1 MEGGRLSGSRL
12 VRLGLHA
19 GWVAGAVFAV
29 ALAWMGAVVPGYDH
43 AHMPVSFLG
52 MRGVAQAQCWN
63 IAGFIVPGLL
73 VACFALSLQAP
84 LRRDGAGA
92 LARIGTWLLLISGLA
107 FAGNG
112 VFAYDLAEPDGMASK
127 LHVAMLTIAL
137 LGFLP
142 AALLLALGLRRRPAW
157 RALAAGGTWLAL
169 ATLLSVMQRMGDW
182 LPLLHDNP
190 GHAQR
195 VTLALYFLWLA
206 LASQVAL
213 RSGRDRGDMPG

>member
-1 MEGGRLSGSRL
+1 MNGSRL
-12 VRLGLHA
+12 MRTGLHA
-19 GWVAGAVFAV
+19 GWIAGVVFAV
-29 ALAWMGAVVPGYDH
+29 ALSWLGAVVPGYEH
-43 AHMPVSFLG
+43 ARMPVSFLG
-52 MRGVAQAQCWN
+52 MRGVALAQHWN

-127 LHVAMLTIAL
+127 LHVAMLTTAL

-142 AALLLALGLRRRPAW
+142 SALLLALGLRCRPAW
-157 RALAAGGTWLAL
+157 RALVTGGALLAL
-169 ATLLSVMQRMGDW
+169 ATLLSVTQRMGDW
-182 LPLLHDNP
+182 LPLLRDNP
-190 GHAQR
+190 GYAQR
-195 VTLALYFLWLA
+195 VTLALYFLWLG
-206 LASQVAL
+206 LASLVAL
-213 RSGRDRGDMPG
+213 RSGRARG

>member
-1 MEGGRLSGSRL
+1 MNGARV
-12 VRLGLHA
+12 VRMGLHA
-19 GWVAGAVFAV
+19 GWLAGVVFVV
-29 ALAWMGAVVPGYDH
+29 ALAWLGAAVPGYEH

-52 MRGVAQAQCWN
+52 MRGVALAHCWN
-63 IAGFIVPGLL
+63 VAGFILPGLL

-84 LRRDGAGA
+84 LRRDGAGT

-112 VFAYDLAEPDGMASK
+112 VFAYDLAEPDGTASK

-142 AALLLALGLRRRPAW
+142 SALLLAMGLRRRPAW
-157 RALAAGGTWLAL
+157 RALVTGGALLAL
-169 ATLLSVMQRMGDW
+169 ATLLSVLQRMGDW
-182 LPLLHDNP
+182 LPLLGDNP
-190 GHAQR
+190 GYAQR

-206 LASQVAL
+206 LAALVAL
-213 RSGRDRGDMPG
+213 RSGPARR